1 MEIIVFLSIVIA
13 VLAVLTSIVLVRRVK
28 KQIAEMTDALVD
40 VKNGNGNR
48 RILSATNELTAPL
61 GELAVLKGIDF
72 QADTGEVIVI
82 IGPSGM
88 GKSTFLRCINYIE
101 RPEKGIIEIDNVKV
115 DAEKCTEKEIKQL
128 RLKTS
133 MVFQNYNIF
142 KNKTVI
148 ENVMLPM
155 TSVQKIEK
163 EIAKEKAL
171 QYLDQVGLLDK
182 VNEYPSRLSG
192 GQQQRV
198 GIARAMAVNPKLI
211 LLDEPTSSL
220 DPELVLGILDI
231 LRNLANEHKRTMIIV
246 THEMSFAKEIADR
259 IIFMDDGRI
268 IEEGTPEK
276 IFSNP
281 QNERTKRFLERF
293 QTF

>member
-1 MEIIVFLSIVIA
+1 MIKV
-13 VLAVLTSIVLVRRVK
+13 
-28 KQIAEMTDALVD
+28 TDLH
-40 VKNGNGNR
+40 K
-48 RILSATNELTAPL
+48 SF

-198 GIARAMAVNPKLI
+198 GIAREMAVNPKLI

>member
-1 MEIIVFLSIVIA
+1 MIKV
-13 VLAVLTSIVLVRRVK
+13 
-28 KQIAEMTDALVD
+28 TDLH
-40 VKNGNGNR
+40 K
-48 RILSATNELTAPL
+48 SF

-198 GIARAMAVNPKLI
+198 AIARALITNPEI
-211 LLDEPTSSL
+211 LFADEPTGNLDSQTGTEIMSL
-220 DPELVLGILDI
+220 LQEINQKSGQTIV
-231 LRNLANEHKRTMIIV
+231 MV
-246 THEMSFAKEIADR
+246 THSPEAAKCSSRVITVMDGMIA
-259 IIFMDDGRI
+259 
-268 IEEGTPEK
+268 
-276 IFSNP
+276 
-281 QNERTKRFLERF
+281 
-293 QTF
+293 

>member
-1 MEIIVFLSIVIA
+1 MIKI
-13 VLAVLTSIVLVRRVK
+13 
-28 KQIAEMTDALVD
+28 
-40 VKNGNGNR
+40 
-48 RILSATNELTAPL
+48 TNLHKTFGDL
-61 GELAVLKGIDF
+61 HVLKGIDF
-72 QADTGEVIVI
+72 QADIGEVIAI

-133 MVFQNYNIF
+133 MVFQNYNLF
-142 KNKTVI
+142 KNKTVLD
-148 ENVMLPM
+148 NVMLPM
-155 TSVQKIEK
+155 TNVQKIEK
-163 EIAKEKAL
+163 DEAKKKAL
-171 QYLDQVGLLDK
+171 QYIEQVGLMDK
-182 VNEYPSRLSG
+182 INEYPSRLSG

-220 DPELVLGILDI
+220 DPELVLGILEI
-231 LRNLANEHKRTMIIV
+231 LKNLAGEHKRTMIIV
-246 THEMSFAKEIADR
+246 THEMRFARDIADR
-259 IIFMDDGRI
+259 IVFIDDGRI
-268 IEEGTPEK
+268 IEKGSPEAL
-276 IFSNP
+276 FTNP

-293 QTF
+293 QEL

>member
-1 MEIIVFLSIVIA
+1 MIKV
-13 VLAVLTSIVLVRRVK
+13 
-28 KQIAEMTDALVD
+28 TDLH
-40 VKNGNGNR
+40 K
-48 RILSATNELTAPL
+48 SF

-101 RPEKGIIEIDNVKV
+101 RPEKGIIEIDNVKI
-115 DAEKCTEKEIKQL
+115 DAEKCTEKEMKQL

>member
-1 MEIIVFLSIVIA
+1 MIKV
-13 VLAVLTSIVLVRRVK
+13 
-28 KQIAEMTDALVD
+28 TDLH
-40 VKNGNGNR
+40 K
-48 RILSATNELTAPL
+48 SF

-128 RLKTS
+128 RLKIS

>member
-1 MEIIVFLSIVIA
+1 MKNRDVNRMTKALG
-13 VLAVLTSIVLVRRVK
+13 LRRK
-28 KQIAEMTDALVD
+28 
-40 VKNGNGNR
+40 
-48 RILSATNELTAPL
+48 
-61 GELAVLKGIDF
+61 
-72 QADTGEVIVI
+72 I
-82 IGPSGM
+82 IGVR
-88 GKSTFLRCINYIE
+88 FLYFKQEYDKLTVEEYGRKTSYC
-101 RPEKGIIEIDNVKV
+101 NVKV
-115 DAEKCTEKEIKQL
+115 DAEKCTEKEMKQL

-163 EIAKEKAL
+163 EMAKEKAL

>member
-1 MEIIVFLSIVIA
+1 MIKV
-13 VLAVLTSIVLVRRVK
+13 
-28 KQIAEMTDALVD
+28 TDLH
-40 VKNGNGNR
+40 K
-48 RILSATNELTAPL
+48 SF

-163 EIAKEKAL
+163 EMAKEKAL
-171 QYLDQVGLLDK
+171 QYLNQVGLLDK

-246 THEMSFAKEIADR
+246 THETSFAKEIADR

>member
-1 MEIIVFLSIVIA
+1 MIKV
-13 VLAVLTSIVLVRRVK
+13 
-28 KQIAEMTDALVD
+28 
-40 VKNGNGNR
+40 
-48 RILSATNELTAPL
+48 TNLHKSF

-231 LRNLANEHKRTMIIV
+231 LKNLANEHKRTMIIV

-259 IIFMDDGRI
+259 IVFMDDGRI

>member
-1 MEIIVFLSIVIA
+1 MIKV
-13 VLAVLTSIVLVRRVK
+13 
-28 KQIAEMTDALVD
+28 TDLH
-40 VKNGNGNR
+40 K
-48 RILSATNELTAPL
+48 SF

-192 GQQQRV
+192 GQQQRA

>member
-1 MEIIVFLSIVIA
+1 MIKV
-13 VLAVLTSIVLVRRVK
+13 
-28 KQIAEMTDALVD
+28 TDLH
-40 VKNGNGNR
+40 K
-48 RILSATNELTAPL
+48 SF

-115 DAEKCTEKEIKQL
+115 DAEKCTEKEMKQL

-268 IEEGTPEK
+268 IEEGTPGK

>member
-1 MEIIVFLSIVIA
+1 MIKV
-13 VLAVLTSIVLVRRVK
+13 
-28 KQIAEMTDALVD
+28 TDLH
-40 VKNGNGNR
+40 K
-48 RILSATNELTAPL
+48 SF

-182 VNEYPSRLSG
+182 VNEYPSILSG

>member
-1 MEIIVFLSIVIA
+1 MIKV
-13 VLAVLTSIVLVRRVK
+13 
-28 KQIAEMTDALVD
+28 
-40 VKNGNGNR
+40 
-48 RILSATNELTAPL
+48 TNLHKSF

-231 LRNLANEHKRTMIIV
+231 LKNLANEHKRTMIIV

>member
-1 MEIIVFLSIVIA
+1 MIKV
-13 VLAVLTSIVLVRRVK
+13 
-28 KQIAEMTDALVD
+28 
-40 VKNGNGNR
+40 
-48 RILSATNELTAPL
+48 TNLHKSF

-231 LRNLANEHKRTMIIV
+231 LKNLANEHKRTMIIV
-246 THEMSFAKEIADR
+246 THEMSFAKEISDR

>member
-1 MEIIVFLSIVIA
+1 MIKV
-13 VLAVLTSIVLVRRVK
+13 
-28 KQIAEMTDALVD
+28 TDLH
-40 VKNGNGNR
+40 K
-48 RILSATNELTAPL
+48 SF

-268 IEEGTPEK
+268 IEEGTPDFFK
-276 IFSNP
+276 SS
-281 QNERTKRFLERF
+281 K
-293 QTF
+293 

>member
-1 MEIIVFLSIVIA
+1 MIKI
-13 VLAVLTSIVLVRRVK
+13 
-28 KQIAEMTDALVD
+28 TDLH
-40 VKNGNGNR
+40 KNF
-48 RILSATNELTAPL
+48 
-61 GELAVLKGIDF
+61 GELNVLKGIDF

-101 RPEKGIIEIDNVKV
+101 RPEKGIIEIDNIKV

-148 ENVMLPM
+148 ENLMLPM
-155 TSVQKIEK
+155 TSVQKIDK
-163 EIAKEKAL
+163 GKAKEKAL
-171 QYLDQVGLLDK
+171 QYLEQVGLLDK

-198 GIARAMAVNPKLI
+198 AIARAIISKPAVI
-211 LLDEPTSSL
+211 LADEPTGNL
-220 DPELVLGILDI
+220 DSKTSGDVIKL
-231 LRNLANEHKRTMIIV
+231 LRTVNQRFEQTLIMITHNL
-246 THEMSFAKEIADR
+246 EIAQLSDR
-259 IIFMDDGRI
+259 IINIIDGKVDI
-268 IEEGTPEK
+268 
-276 IFSNP
+276 
-281 QNERTKRFLERF
+281 
-293 QTF
+293 

>member
-1 MEIIVFLSIVIA
+1 MNKV
-13 VLAVLTSIVLVRRVK
+13 
-28 KQIAEMTDALVD
+28 TDLH
-40 VKNGNGNR
+40 K
-48 RILSATNELTAPL
+48 SF

>member
-1 MEIIVFLSIVIA
+1 MIKV
-13 VLAVLTSIVLVRRVK
+13 
-28 KQIAEMTDALVD
+28 TDLH
-40 VKNGNGNR
+40 K
-48 RILSATNELTAPL
+48 SF

-115 DAEKCTEKEIKQL
+115 DAEKCT
-128 RLKTS
+128 
-133 MVFQNYNIF
+133 
-142 KNKTVI
+142 
-148 ENVMLPM
+148 
-155 TSVQKIEK
+155 EK

>member
-1 MEIIVFLSIVIA
+1 MIKV
-13 VLAVLTSIVLVRRVK
+13 
-28 KQIAEMTDALVD
+28 TDLH
-40 VKNGNGNR
+40 K
-48 RILSATNELTAPL
+48 SF

-82 IGPSGM
+82 IGPSGIV
-88 GKSTFLRCINYIE
+88 KSTFLRCINYIE

-268 IEEGTPEK
+268 IEEGTPEE

>member
-1 MEIIVFLSIVIA
+1 MIKV
-13 VLAVLTSIVLVRRVK
+13 
-28 KQIAEMTDALVD
+28 TDLH
-40 VKNGNGNR
+40 K
-48 RILSATNELTAPL
+48 SF

-182 VNEYPSRLSG
+182 INEYPSRLSG

-259 IIFMDDGRI
+259 IVFMDDGRI

>member
-1 MEIIVFLSIVIA
+1 MIKI
-13 VLAVLTSIVLVRRVK
+13 
-28 KQIAEMTDALVD
+28 TDLH
-40 VKNGNGNR
+40 KSFGN
-48 RILSATNELTAPL
+48 LH
-61 GELAVLKGIDF
+61 VLKGIDF
-72 QADTGEVIVI
+72 QADTGEVIAI

-133 MVFQNYNIF
+133 MVFQNYNLF
-142 KNKTVI
+142 KNKTVL

-155 TSVQKIEK
+155 TSVQKLEK
-163 EIAKEKAL
+163 DEAKKNAL
-171 QYLDQVGLLDK
+171 QYIDQVGLMDK
-182 VNEYPSRLSG
+182 INEYPSRLSG

-220 DPELVLGILDI
+220 DPELVLGILEI
-231 LRNLANEHKRTMIIV
+231 LKNLANEHKRTMIIV
-246 THEMSFAKEIADR
+246 THEMRFARDIADR
-259 IIFMDDGRI
+259 IVFIDDGKI
-268 IEEGTPEK
+268 IEEGTPEVL
-276 IFSNP
+276 FTNP
-281 QNERTKRFLERF
+281 QNERTKKFLERF
-293 QTF
+293 QDV

>member
-1 MEIIVFLSIVIA
+1 MIKV
-13 VLAVLTSIVLVRRVK
+13 
-28 KQIAEMTDALVD
+28 TDLH
-40 VKNGNGNR
+40 K
-48 RILSATNELTAPL
+48 SF
-61 GELAVLKGIDF
+61 GEVAVLKGIDF

>member
-1 MEIIVFLSIVIA
+1 MIKV
-13 VLAVLTSIVLVRRVK
+13 
-28 KQIAEMTDALVD
+28 TDLH
-40 VKNGNGNR
+40 K
-48 RILSATNELTAPL
+48 SF

-268 IEEGTPEK
+268 IEEGAPKK

>member
-1 MEIIVFLSIVIA
+1 MIKI
-13 VLAVLTSIVLVRRVK
+13 
-28 KQIAEMTDALVD
+28 TDLH
-40 VKNGNGNR
+40 KNF
-48 RILSATNELTAPL
+48 
-61 GELAVLKGIDF
+61 GELNVLKGIDF

-115 DAEKCTEKEIKQL
+115 DAEKCTEKEMKQL

>member
-1 MEIIVFLSIVIA
+1 MIKI
-13 VLAVLTSIVLVRRVK
+13 
-28 KQIAEMTDALVD
+28 TDLH
-40 VKNGNGNR
+40 KNF
-48 RILSATNELTAPL
+48 
-61 GELAVLKGIDF
+61 GELNVLKGIDF

-101 RPEKGIIEIDNVKV
+101 RPEKGIIEIDNIKV

-148 ENVMLPM
+148 ENLMLTM
-155 TSVQKIEK
+155 TSVQTIDKGK
-163 EIAKEKAL
+163 AKEKAL
-171 QYLDQVGLLDK
+171 QYLEQVGLLDK

-246 THEMSFAKEIADR
+246 THEMRFAKEIADR

-268 IEEGTPEK
+268 IEQGTPEE
-276 IFSNP
+276 IFTNP
-281 QNERTKRFLERF
+281 QNDRTKRFLERF
-293 QTF
+293 QEF

>member
-1 MEIIVFLSIVIA
+1 MIKV
-13 VLAVLTSIVLVRRVK
+13 
-28 KQIAEMTDALVD
+28 TDLH
-40 VKNGNGNR
+40 K
-48 RILSATNELTAPL
+48 SF

-133 MVFQNYNIF
+133 RVFQNYNRF

>member
-1 MEIIVFLSIVIA
+1 MIKVMDLHKSF
-13 VLAVLTSIVLVRRVK
+13 
-28 KQIAEMTDALVD
+28 
-40 VKNGNGNR
+40 
-48 RILSATNELTAPL
+48 

>member
-1 MEIIVFLSIVIA
+1 MIKV
-13 VLAVLTSIVLVRRVK
+13 
-28 KQIAEMTDALVD
+28 TDLH
-40 VKNGNGNR
+40 K
-48 RILSATNELTAPL
+48 SF

-101 RPEKGIIEIDNVKV
+101 RPEKGIIEVDNVKV

>member
-1 MEIIVFLSIVIA
+1 MIKV
-13 VLAVLTSIVLVRRVK
+13 
-28 KQIAEMTDALVD
+28 TDLH
-40 VKNGNGNR
+40 K
-48 RILSATNELTAPL
+48 SF

-101 RPEKGIIEIDNVKV
+101 RPEKGIIEIDNVKI
-115 DAEKCTEKEIKQL
+115 DAEKCTEKEMKQL

-198 GIARAMAVNPKLI
+198 GIARAMAVNQKLI

-231 LRNLANEHKRTMIIV
+231 LRTLANEHKRTMIIV